1 MSWSQ
6 LPVHV
11 VIFGRP
17 GSGKSSLAERLA
29 AEHRFVLVRTG
40 ALLREAVRRRDPLG
54 LQVEGLLREGRLVP
68 DPLIET
74 LLAQSLQCPG
84 TDRLL
89 FDGFPRTIGQVTILE
104 DLERNLQFRVD
115 CYLEIAVSRGAAVA
129 RMTGRRVCPVCGAT
143 YHIVNQPPR
152 VAGLCDHDGARLE
165 QRRDDS
171 PDVIDNRQRVYE
183 EHATPILDH
192 FRQHAPDR
200 FRTVNGEQPL
210 DLVYAD
216 TCRVLGL
223 ECPPAPRPATP
234 P

>member
-1 MSWSQ
+1 
-6 LPVHV
+6 V

-40 ALLREAVRRRDPLG
+40 ELLREAVRRRDPLG
-54 LQVEGLLREGRLVP
+54 LQVESLLREGRLVP

-74 LLAQSLQCPG
+74 LLAQSLQSPG

-89 FDGFPRTIGQVTILE
+89 FDGFPRTLGQVTILD
-104 DLERNLQFRVD
+104 DLERRLRFHVD
-115 CYLEIAVSRGAAVA
+115 CFLEIAVSRAAAVT
-129 RMTGRRVCPVCGAT
+129 RMTGRRVCPVCGST

-152 VAGLCDHDGARLE
+152 AAGLCDHDGARLE

-171 PDVIDNRQRVYE
+171 PEVINNRQRVYE
-183 EHATPILDH
+183 EHATPILDY

-210 DLVYAD
+210 DLVYAE
-216 TCRVLGL
+216 TCRALGL
-223 ECPPAPRPATP
+223 ERPAVPRPIP
-234 P
+234 PP